1 MGIVIRQQVRRC
13 AAAGLIGFAALS
25 CAAQTVYKCE
35 SKGAVVYSHEPCIG
49 ARVVDTTPTQGL
61 DKSSGKSR
69 KGADVVKTEQNKAI
83 AEALH
88 PLFGETPAEREKRH
102 RRFKLPSED
111 RMECYKL
118 DARLPAQQSATRN
131 VDKAAA
137 AKAETNL
144 FEFRKRYRELRC

>member
-13 AAAGLIGFAALS
+13 AAAGLIGFATLS
-25 CAAQTVYKCE
+25 CAAQAVYKCE

-49 ARVVDTTPTQGL
+49 AQVVDTTPTQGL

-83 AEALH
+83 AEALQ
-88 PLFGETPAEREKRH
+88 PLLGETPAEREKRH
-102 RRFKLPSED
+102 RRFKLPPGD
-111 RMECYKL
+111 RMECDKL
-118 DARLPAQQSATRN
+118 DTRLPAQQSASRN

-137 AKAETNL
+137 AKAETLL
-144 FEFRKRYRELRC
+144 FESRKRFRELRC